1 MNFLIKLIIS
11 TLAVMM
17 VSYILPGVHVQS
29 FGIALMVACVLAFLN
44 ALIKPILV
52 LFTLPI
58 TLITLGLFLLVIN
71 AIIII
76 ITDRLIDGFEV
87 SSFGI
92 ALLFSLIL
100 SIVTSV
106 MESLAGQNQ
115 NRRHP
120 RAKGAGTQPPERG
133 KRPRRCSF
141 RSRRSQRSR

>member
-29 FGIALMVACVLAFLN
+29 FGIALMVAFVLAFLN

-115 NRRHP
+115 R
-120 RAKGAGTQPPERG
+120 Q
-133 KRPRRCSF
+133 
-141 RSRRSQRSR
+141 